1 MSVEL
6 ASPWAQAFPRSVG
19 LPPTGT
25 LASGKVLRL
34 LTARGSP
41 IELVYNGFVLESGI
55 PNGGSFRVDPRGKA
69 RPGSLV
75 LCERDGWC
83 DLLRVLRAP
92 TGRPLTVALDP
103 APSGR
108 AQIGRADLLGVV
120 VSPRDLPDRLGRLA
134 AVTFPAWSRWA
145 ALRYWLRKI
154 VQVPN
159 LGADPAISVRE
170 KYDDQVRSY
179 DAMVQLR
186 MNATAHS
193 MLTTSLRPGSS
204 ILIGGCG
211 AGGEALQLAREGYRV
226 TALDVLP
233 RMLEAARR
241 NGEAA
246 GLEIEWLCAD
256 LRRPDLGVRRFD
268 AVFITPL
275 VYSFIPGR
283 AARIDAL
290 RSLGRC
296 LAPDGRVVF
305 SAYLIDG
312 PGRLLQAGLS
322 AIARWIRGSPGEF
335 GDWYTRFMSARGSI
349 RFSYTHLFLRSR
361 VRREARSAGFRI
373 VRSRGKGHFVA
384 SVPAGR

>member
-1 MSVEL
+1 M
-6 ASPWAQAFPRSVG
+6 
-19 LPPTGT
+19 
-25 LASGKVLRL
+25 
-34 LTARGSP
+34 TARGSP
-41 IELVYNGFVLESGI
+41 LELVYNGFALEPGI
-55 PNGGSFRVDPRGKA
+55 PNGGSFRVDPRGVP

-103 APSGR
+103 IPSGR
-108 AQIGRADLLGVV
+108 AQIGRTDLLGVV
-120 VSPRDLPDRLGRLA
+120 VSPRDLPNRLGRLA
-134 AVTFPAWSRWA
+134 AMTFPAWSRWA
-145 ALRYWLRKI
+145 ALRCWLRKI
-154 VQVPN
+154 IQMPN
-159 LGADPAISVRE
+159 LGADPATSVRE
-170 KYDDQVRSY
+170 KYTDQVRSY
-179 DAMVQLR
+179 DAMVHDR

-233 RMLEAARR
+233 RMIKAARR

-256 LRRPDLGVRRFD
+256 LRRLDLGARRFD

-283 AARIDAL
+283 AARIDTL
-290 RSLGRC
+290 RGLGRC
-296 LAPDGRVVF
+296 LALDGRVVF

-312 PGRLLQAGLS
+312 PGRFLQAALS
-322 AIARWIRGSPGEF
+322 TIAKGIRGSPGEF

-349 RFSYTHLFLRSR
+349 QFSYTHLFLRFR

-373 VRSRGKGHFVA
+373 VHSRGKGHFLA
-384 SVPAGR
+384 AGFS

>member
-1 MSVEL
+1 MLVEL
-6 ASPWAQAFPRSVG
+6 ASPWAQPFPRSVG

-34 LTARGSP
+34 LAARGIP
-41 IELVYNGFVLESGI
+41 IDLVYNGFALEPVIS
-55 PNGGSFRVDPRGKA
+55 NGCSFRVDPRGEA
-69 RPGSLV
+69 LPGSLV
-75 LCERDGWC
+75 LCEREGWC
-83 DLLRVLRAP
+83 DLLRVLGASP
-92 TGRPLTVALDP
+92 GQPLTVALDP
-103 APSGR
+103 HPMGR
-108 AQIGRADLLGVV
+108 AQIGREDLIGVV

-134 AVTFPAWSRWA
+134 AMTFPAWSRWV

-154 VQVPN
+154 VRAPD

-170 KYDDQVRSY
+170 KYADQVLSY
-179 DAMVQLR
+179 NATIRDR
-186 MNATAHS
+186 MNVTAHS
-193 MLTTSLRPGSS
+193 MLTTSLRAGAS

-211 AGGEALQLAREGYRV
+211 AGGEALQLAREGYRI

-233 RMLEAARR
+233 RMIEAARR
-241 NGEAA
+241 NGVAA

-256 LRRPDLGVRRFD
+256 LRHLDLEARRFD

-290 RSLGRC
+290 RGLGRY

-305 SAYLIDG
+305 SAALIDR
-312 PGRLLQAGLS
+312 PERILQTGIS
-322 AIARWIRGSPGEF
+322 TIVRRIRRSPGEF

-349 RFSYTHLFLRSR
+349 RFSYTHLFLRFQVES
-361 VRREARSAGFRI
+361 EARSAGFRI
-373 VRSRGKGHFVA
+373 VRSHGRGHFLA
-384 SVPAGR
+384 SGFADP